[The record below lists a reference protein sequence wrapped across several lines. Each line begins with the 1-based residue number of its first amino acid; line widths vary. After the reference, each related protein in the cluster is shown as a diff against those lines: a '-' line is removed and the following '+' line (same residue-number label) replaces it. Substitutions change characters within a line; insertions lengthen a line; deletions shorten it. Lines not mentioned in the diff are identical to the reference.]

1 VIVRAFALD
10 FFGMKMSSFPSKE
23 KKKKKKKKK
32 NRKKENPLRQQG
44 SLLLLKNS
52 YIESRVMLICYL
64 KTHI

>member
-10 FFGMKMSSFPSKE
+10 LFGIRMSSFPSKE
-23 KKKKKKKKK
+23 KKKKMKE
-32 NRKKENPLRQQG
+32 RKKENPLHQQG